1 MLWEKKDWHLNMIK
15 IDHEITCVCVTK
27 DRPKLLRDSIQSFVD
42 QTYTNKNLLI
52 VSQSIPE
59 INKMIEKQI
68 ANYGRS
74 DIRLIEVS
82 RELSLGEMR
91 TCGAYEASGDIVC
104 QWDDDDFCH
113 PKRLSTQYAAL
124 IKEEAIISVYGSHLH
139 FYEKSREIYY
149 VDWAT
154 EPGEDWQRCLSGTMM
169 FFKKINN
176 QYLGIVDNFPIQ
188 QKEEDLGFIQKSFL
202 EYPYAIVPQGY
213 QYVYVYHGDNTCS
226 EEHHKNFIE
235 SKYVYTK
242 EEMCA
247 LLPHISQSC
256 TNIRRPIR
264 VMGSNGLAFVL
275 SSCENSAMEQTN
287 KDVQQL
293 IATAQEGII

>member
-1 MLWEKKDWHLNMIK
+1 MIK
-15 IDHEITCVCVTK
+15 TEHEITCVCVTK
-27 DRPKLLRDSIQSFVD
+27 DRPKLLRGSIQSYIN

-52 VSQSIPE
+52 VSQSTIE
-59 INKMIEKQI
+59 INKMIKRQI
-68 ANYGRS
+68 ADARRT

-82 RELSLGEMR
+82 RDLSLGEMR
-91 TCGAYEASGDIVC
+91 TCGVYEASGDIVC
-104 QWDDDDFCH
+104 QWDDDDFYH
-113 PKRLSTQYAAL
+113 PKRISTQYAAL
-124 IKEEAIISVYGSHLH
+124 IREKAILSAYGSHLH
-139 FYEKSREIYY
+139 FYKNSKEVYY

-176 QYLGIVDNFPIQ
+176 QYLGIVDNFPAL

-226 EEHHKNFIE
+226 EEHHQGFVE

-247 LLPHISQSC
+247 LSAHISQSC
-256 TNIRRPIR
+256 KNISHSPIR
-264 VMGSNGLAFVL
+264 IMGSNGLAFIL
-275 SSCENSAMEQTN
+275 S
-287 KDVQQL
+287 
-293 IATAQEGII
+293 